1 MSTTTQAGTR
11 WPLVSVSAAARIVG
25 VSTARVYQ
33 RISETAEGTRIP
45 AVTVPVSSKGRELT
59 PRLRVDI
66 VTVLEWRR
74 EREVLGQEVGPVPP
88 AYQAYVVPL
97 PPPRPAP
104 IETPF
109 GPVGLPATRPF

>member
-1 MSTTTQAGTR
+1 MSTTQAGTR
-11 WPLVSVSAAARIVG
+11 WPLVSVSAAARMVG

-45 AVTVPVSSKGRELT
+45 AVTVPMSSKGRELT

-74 EREVLGQEVGPVPP
+74 EREVLGQEVGPVPT
-88 AYQAYVVPL
+88 AYLTYVVPL

-104 IETPF
+104 IEHAPSS
-109 GPVGLPATRPF
+109 VGLPATRPF